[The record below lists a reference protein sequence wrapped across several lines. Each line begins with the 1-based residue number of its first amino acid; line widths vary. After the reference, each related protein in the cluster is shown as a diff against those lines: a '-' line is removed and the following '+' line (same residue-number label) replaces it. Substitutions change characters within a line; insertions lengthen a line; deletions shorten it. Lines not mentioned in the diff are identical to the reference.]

1 MNPNPVLLIRPR
13 RSLDLSCLYQLSR
26 QRKLRQ
32 IDSSEEGSGSGR
44 VGTRARLMSLS
55 IQTALKS
62 LFEVGKNHQDEQKT
76 AMKVSFHARCSIFWW
91 WVTHQDG

>member
-1 MNPNPVLLIRPR
+1 
-13 RSLDLSCLYQLSR
+13 
-26 QRKLRQ
+26 
-32 IDSSEEGSGSGR
+32 
-44 VGTRARLMSLS
+44 MSLS